1 MITKD
6 QALSG
11 TTASRSSLT
20 YIEQLITGATQQGL
34 FYVYVSSQYID
45 DEMATTL
52 RGYGFVVG
60 KRNNFSG
67 SDYDYFINW
76 GGLEPTPTP
85 TMTSTPSATPTKTP
99 TPTLTPTNT
108 PTNTITP
115 TNTVTPTKTL
125 TPTLTPTNTPTN
137 TITPTKTLTPTNTAT
152 PTVTP
157 TLTPTK
163 TLTPTNTPTN
173 TITPTKT
180 LTPTVTPTLTPTKTL
195 TPTVTPTNTITP
207 TKTLTPTVTPTNTV
221 TPSTTNVLTTSYLIA
236 PCTGGTGFNVEF
248 QINDLPVV
256 GGNYYLQFNGAT
268 PQGCYEIVDSA
279 APSIGI
285 DKVISPIGT
294 NYGSCITCMMAHP

>member
-52 RGYGFVVG
+52 RGYGFFVG
-60 KRNNFSG
+60 KRNSFSG
-67 SDYDYFINW
+67 DNYDYFINW

-85 TMTSTPSATPTKTP
+85 TPTITPTKTP
-99 TPTLTPTNT
+99 TPS
-108 PTNTITP
+108 
-115 TNTVTPTKTL
+115 VTP
-125 TPTLTPTNTPTN
+125 
-137 TITPTKTLTPTNTAT
+137 TITPTKTLTPTMTPTKT

-157 TLTPTK
+157 TITSTVTPTI
-163 TLTPTNTPTN
+163 TA

-180 LTPTVTPTLTPTKTL
+180 PTPSVTPTITSTVTRTITPTITA
-195 TPTVTPTNTITP
+195 TITP
-207 TKTLTPTVTPTNTV
+207 TKTPTPSVTPTKTPSVTPTITSTVTPTITPTITPTKTPTKTPTPTNTL
-221 TPSTTNVLTTSYLIA
+221 TPTPTNVLTATYLIA
-236 PCTGGTGFNVEF
+236 PCTGGTGFNMEF
-248 QINDLPVV
+248 LINDLPAV
-256 GGNYYLQFNGAT
+256 GGNYYLQFVGAT
-268 PQGCYEIVDSA
+268 ADGCYEIVDSA
-279 APSIGI
+279 EPNTGI

-294 NYGSCITCMMAHP
+294 NYGNCITCLAAHP

>member
-67 SDYDYFINW
+67 DNYDYFINW

-85 TMTSTPSATPTKTP
+85 T
-99 TPTLTPTNT
+99 PTNTVT

-115 TNTVTPTKTL
+115 TNTLTPTRTL
-125 TPTLTPTNTPTN
+125 TPTNTPTLTPTNTLTPTRTSTVTPTITATITPTKTPTPSVTP
-137 TITPTKTLTPTNTAT
+137 TITPTKTLTPTM
-152 PTVTP
+152 
-157 TLTPTK
+157 TPTK
-163 TLTPTNTPTN
+163 TPPVTPTITSTVTP

-180 LTPTVTPTLTPTKTL
+180 PTPTNTLTPT
-195 TPTVTPTNTITP
+195 P
-207 TKTLTPTVTPTNTV
+207 
-221 TPSTTNVLTTSYLIA
+221 TNVLTATYLIA
-236 PCTGGTGFNVEF
+236 PCTGGTGFNMEF
-248 QINDLPVV
+248 LINDLPAV
-256 GGNYYLQFNGAT
+256 GGNYYLQFVGAT
-268 PQGCYEIVDSA
+268 ADGCYEIVDSA
-279 APSIGI
+279 EPNTGI

-294 NYGSCITCMMAHP
+294 NYGNCITCLAAHP

>member
-67 SDYDYFINW
+67 TDYDYFINW

-85 TMTSTPSATPTKTP
+85 TSTPTPSITPTMSMTPTKTSTPTPTNTLTPTNTITPTRTGTPTP

-108 PTNTITP
+108 
-115 TNTVTPTKTL
+115 
-125 TPTLTPTNTPTN
+125 
-137 TITPTKTLTPTNTAT
+137 ITPTKTPTPTPT
-152 PTVTP
+152 PTR
-157 TLTPTK
+157 
-163 TLTPTNTPTN
+163 
-173 TITPTKT
+173 
-180 LTPTVTPTLTPTKTL
+180 
-195 TPTVTPTNTITP
+195 
-207 TKTLTPTVTPTNTV
+207 
-221 TPSTTNVLTTSYLIA
+221 S
-236 PCTGGTGFNVEF
+236 
-248 QINDLPVV
+248 
-256 GGNYYLQFNGAT
+256 
-268 PQGCYEIVDSA
+268 
-279 APSIGI
+279 GI
-285 DKVISPIGT
+285 
-294 NYGSCITCMMAHP
+294 

>member
-180 LTPTVTPTLTPTKTL
+180 LTPTVTPT
-195 TPTVTPTNTITP
+195 
-207 TKTLTPTVTPTNTV
+207 NTV